1 MIKTF
6 KFVYEAGEA
15 DGYDLF
21 PNSTKLKAT
30 HTFNDDAR
38 WVPILYQFCRFLE
51 GTGYGG
57 VVERVVIKDPFGL
70 ESEHL
75 FETTG
80 ERPASYEIDWGDDEE
95 EDEDADEE
103 DEEKDFQDVKKEIA

>member
-6 KFVYEAGEA
+6 KFVYESEEA
-15 DGYDLF
+15 DGYDLY

-30 HTFNDDAR
+30 HTFDDDAR
-38 WVPILYQFCRFLE
+38 WVPILYQFCKFLE

-75 FETTG
+75 FETTDK
-80 ERPASYEIDWGDDEE
+80 RPASYEIDWGDDEE
-95 EDEDADEE
+95 DEDAEEE
-103 DEEKDFQDVKKEIA
+103 DKDFQDVKKEIA